1 LINFNNNDILQIKNI
16 FINENLLYD
25 FNTFLNFNVNLNIS
39 IMEISFSY
47 NFIDCQNIINEYI
60 FGIIKTKKLEI
71 YKLNCSTNKINN
83 Y

>member
-1 LINFNNNDILQIKNI
+1 
-16 FINENLLYD
+16 
-25 FNTFLNFNVNLNIS
+25 
-39 IMEISFSY
+39 MEINFSY
-47 NFIDCQNIINEYI
+47 NIIDSQIIINEYI